1 MAKITTIKKAAK
13 KKKMSKQDEKQI
25 KDHEEREK
33 AEKGYDDDAI
43 RYGMKESASFD
54 HEKYDK
60 NILDK
65 VKSPNASLTD
75 LMSGVKNSRPGIAL
89 AALKHKNGKQEPTN
103 MPHYSEY
110 EGSIADVAAKHEDPE
125 VAIAALKHPVANEF
139 TALIAAHH
147 KNPTV
152 VMSAVKSKHASED
165 VLHTAIDRHKS
176 NNSYSSNYIV
186 KSAIAKLKN
195 IKNKEDVFEQ
205 YVYDAKPKQ
214 KTEVKVTRITDG
226 KNTNYVYAMRGRRLG
241 DSTPAHR
248 EFARIRI
255 GDTELK
261 KKENPGLK
269 EEKEI
274 TSKVV
279 KGVVHINDKPL
290 NHSSVEVDGV
300 DKRDYPDF
308 ADAYTS
314 RAEFKDGSE
323 LSHEELEHLDMN
335 HPEVAHEAAH
345 ESIRGGYTKL
355 RENIIQVMEAK
366 KASGTPKEKSN
377 PCWTGY
383 TQYGMK
389 MKKGR
394 SVPNCV
400 KDK

>member
-33 AEKGYDDDAI
+33 AEKGYDEDAR
-43 RYGMKESASFD
+43 RYGM
-54 HEKYDK
+54 
-60 NILDK
+60 
-65 VKSPNASLTD
+65 
-75 LMSGVKNSRPGIAL
+75 
-89 AALKHKNGKQEPTN
+89 
-103 MPHYSEY
+103 
-110 EGSIADVAAKHEDPE
+110 
-125 VAIAALKHPVANEF
+125 
-139 TALIAAHH
+139 
-147 KNPTV
+147 
-152 VMSAVKSKHASED
+152 
-165 VLHTAIDRHKS
+165 
-176 NNSYSSNYIV
+176 
-186 KSAIAKLKN
+186 
-195 IKNKEDVFEQ
+195 FEQ
-205 YVYDAKPKQ
+205 SVYDAKPKQ

-345 ESIRGGYTKL
+345 ESIRGGSSKL
-355 RENIIQVMEAK
+355 QVMEDK
-366 KASGTPKEKSN
+366 KQTGTPKQRSGT
-377 PCWTGY
+377 CWSGY